1 MKKRGIIISLIFII
15 SIIFNLNYSCFA
27 KDGDNIDT
35 SILSNSF
42 ITNLNPEG
50 MNGPA
55 ETLSTPFVNFIHR
68 IVNPILG
75 FVQII
80 GGILTIISIAIFGF
94 GLFLNGNDKLAMD
107 LGFGIVR
114 RHKAGGPEA
123 KMELLDFGRGIF
135 IGSVLLFSGAAI
147 VKIIFAVFNV

>member
-1 MKKRGIIISLIFII
+1 M
-15 SIIFNLNYSCFA
+15 
-27 KDGDNIDT
+27 
-35 SILSNSF
+35 
-42 ITNLNPEG
+42 
-50 MNGPA
+50 
-55 ETLSTPFVNFIHR
+55 
-68 IVNPILG
+68 
-75 FVQII
+75 
-80 GGILTIISIAIFGF
+80 TIISIAIFGF

>member
-27 KDGDNIDT
+27 VDNIDT

-50 MNGPA
+50 MNDTA